1 MSVLQI
7 DRWNVTS
14 TAPDEGSW
22 SAYTLSD
29 DRCEQASSPE
39 RELPN
44 ATAGARLFAM
54 QLGRGERL
62 LRLRGA
68 PLASVLLRSNSLFGE
83 TTGCRL
89 RPTANRIEDEWRL
102 LNQRRGELLCRR
114 AGAGLTPQEIR
125 ELQALEQIAER
136 RLLLVARE
144 VLRGLRDLPA
154 PPDDLVTIVPVPQQ

>member
-7 DRWNVTS
+7 DRWSMTS
-14 TAPDEGSW
+14 TAPEEASW

-54 QLGRGERL
+54 RLSRGERL

-114 AGAGLTPQEIR
+114 AGAGLTQQ
-125 ELQALEQIAER
+125 ELQELQTLEKMAER
-136 RLLLVARE
+136 RLLVIARE
-144 VLRGLRDLPA
+144 ALRGVRELPA
-154 PPDDLVTIVPVPQQ
+154 PPDDLLTIVPIPEQ